1 MTEYVRKMRND
12 MIKEMQAAGSLMR
25 RDEISMER
33 DVRIRLE
40 EVWLERIWR
49 KFIVKECRTEAR
61 RTGLLCEILF
71 GNAGRTRDEL
81 AGQIY
86 LYGSMLKEKDLMA
99 RQLFLW
105 LLEMLE
111 EDRHTGAVK

>member
-1 MTEYVRKMRND
+1 MTVYVRKMRNEN
-12 MIKEMQAAGSLMR
+12 KNEMQAAAGSR
-25 RDEISMER
+25 NETGMER
-33 DVRIRLE
+33 NIRIRPE
-40 EVWLERIWR
+40 EVWLERMWR
-49 KFIVKECRTEAR
+49 KFMAKECRTDAR

-71 GNAGRTRDEL
+71 ENAGRTREEL

-86 LYGSMLKEKDLMA
+86 LYGSMLREKDLMA

-111 EDRHTGAVK
+111 EDRHTEAVK